1 MYKDY
6 DYFLRF
12 LTLSDKLKV
21 CKWSQT
27 TEKGILS
34 EVREL

>member
-6 DYFLRF
+6 GYFLRF
-12 LTLSDKLKV
+12 LTSDKLKV

-27 TEKGILS
+27 TEKEILS